1 MGWQGCGLGT
11 MARWPQR
18 EESDRPQGLVT
29 YDIPSAAGS
38 CWMGLGP
45 ALARLM
51 LFRALFGFYWRT
63 GGEAMNQGPQEPEW
77 PTPREGFL
85 EPGAGG
91 GREIAGRRQVLL
103 GVLGVLVL
111 VTVSSTHT
119 FNKCLFV
126 LSL

>member
-1 MGWQGCGLGT
+1 MGI
-11 MARWPQR
+11 MARCPQR
-18 EESDRPQGLVT
+18 EESARPQGLVT
-29 YDIPSAAGS
+29 YDILCAAGN

-45 ALARLM
+45 ALARLL
-51 LFRALFGFYWRT
+51 LFRALFGYYWRT
-63 GGEAMNQGPQEPEW
+63 GGEAVNQGLQEPEW
-77 PTPREGFL
+77 PTPRERVL
-85 EPGAGG
+85 EVRAGG

-111 VTVSSTHT
+111 VTVSSNHT